1 MYQILSQLVRFCRL
15 YIKKNILVCFFS
27 VHSVFIS
34 VELFVRAL
42 AGKYLMWKTSG
53 VKDTAAAADVMLSGV
68 ILIGEIGGDAE
79 EQAAAFLAEN
89 NTVSSQFAAARYL

>member
-1 MYQILSQLVRFCRL
+1 M
-15 YIKKNILVCFFS
+15 FFS

-34 VELFVRAL
+34 VQLFVSAL

-53 VKDTAAAADVMLSGV
+53 VKDTAAAAADVMLSGV

-89 NTVSSQFAAARYL
+89 NTVSLQFAAARYL